1 MKLEEIQKILNAEL
15 ASDYDFKDREVK
27 TCYASDLISDLL
39 TFTDESPL
47 LLTGLT
53 NIQVM
58 RTAELLDFVAI
69 CFVRGKI
76 PLPETVSLAREL
88 GIPLYITRMLMYE
101 ASGRLFKAGLAP
113 GSKKELN
120 DRCRK
125 MS

>member
-1 MKLEEIQKILNAEL
+1 MKLEEVQKILKAEL

-69 CFVRGKI
+69 CFVRGKK
-76 PLPETVSLAREL
+76 PLPETVNLAKEY

-125 MS
+125 TS